1 MPKTIFCTI
10 VSASYINQALSAVDS
25 LQNYHKEF
33 DYLVTV
39 IDLEEEYIYREN
51 NLQIES
57 LHKLIKIFPEIKNFN
72 SYYSVIETICAL
84 KPFVTRFLLND
95 YNTVIYGDSDTF
107 YYNHLS
113 VDSGTL
119 SLEGFTPHR
128 LTPSAENNI
137 FANSFDISIIKYG
150 YFNLGFFVV
159 TRKDLEFLDW
169 WMRKL
174 MYDCLYAP
182 ELFLFVDQKWIDL
195 GIHFYDL
202 SSIKDETLNIGPWN
216 LDERIITKED
226 GQYYVN
232 RKKLS
237 MIHFSGVSESNP
249 TSHLENFYSL
259 EKEISSELQGSLVNF
274 KELSH
279 EWLNYQFNVHKRHEE
294 LIVRV
299 LNLKRK
305 TFSHLSFFKRAKKI
319 EQLRSGKLIESRSN
333 FISRQINKIGY
344 KMDLI
349 LSNSNSYKYGRTYIS
364 SDLKKIRL
372 LINRFV
378 P

>member
-1 MPKTIFCTI
+1 
-10 VSASYINQALSAVDS
+10 
-25 LQNYHKEF
+25 
-33 DYLVTV
+33 
-39 IDLEEEYIYREN
+39 
-51 NLQIES
+51 
-57 LHKLIKIFPEIKNFN
+57 
-72 SYYSVIETICAL
+72 
-84 KPFVTRFLLND
+84 
-95 YNTVIYGDSDTF
+95 
-107 YYNHLS
+107 
-113 VDSGTL
+113 
-119 SLEGFTPHR
+119 
-128 LTPSAENNI
+128 
-137 FANSFDISIIKYG
+137 
-150 YFNLGFFVV
+150 
-159 TRKDLEFLDW
+159 
-169 WMRKL
+169 
-174 MYDCLYAP
+174 
-182 ELFLFVDQKWIDL
+182 
-195 GIHFYDL
+195 
-202 SSIKDETLNIGPWN
+202 

-226 GQYYVN
+226 GQYYVK

-274 KELSH
+274 TELSH
-279 EWLNYQFNVHKRHEE
+279 EWLNYQFNVFKRHED

-299 LNLKRK
+299 LNLRRK
-305 TFSHLSFFKRAKKI
+305 TFSQLSFFKRAKKI

-372 LINRFV
+372 LFNRFV